1 MPGVQKITEDSVK
14 VKVHE
19 PRLAAQ
25 QERPVEEHFIKRKQA
40 AGQFREQVILYVAPL
55 FNAAPAEL
63 ALLVAQKG
71 QLFGGRQHFLPINI
85 VELEADVLDFVFDA
99 APEDGLDALEFAGE
113 QSPAGLSIHI
123 LWHH

>member
-40 AGQFREQVILYVAPL
+40 AGQFREQGTLYAAPL
-55 FNAAPAEL
+55 FNAPPAEF
-63 ALLVAQKG
+63 APLVAQKRP
-71 QLFGGRQHFLPINI
+71 LFGGRQGFLPKKIGG
-85 VELEADVLDFVFDA
+85 LEAHVLDLVFDKA
-99 APEDGLDALEFAGE
+99 
-113 QSPAGLSIHI
+113 
-123 LWHH
+123 